1 MQISKSAR
9 YALGVC
15 AAVAILAGC
24 GGGSPSS
31 LGPSSGVI
39 PREKQTCSMVHTLG
53 GHTYT
58 VAHLGGGNELD
69 VESSAYANCDIGI
82 YISPADGP
90 ASLNHSTINGVF
102 KIGVY
107 LDRAGTT
114 KLNQDSVCVNGTN
127 QNLTCAPGSGRS
139 TGTGLDAQS
148 TPNLTVTKTYIDG
161 YVAGLAT
168 SPCPNS
174 ANKIIVNQSTV
185 SRSTYPWS
193 LQGGKI
199 SASHDS
205 PPSGGRCSD
214 SPPSGSNPQLL
225 YVANGGNFTITAY
238 DEQGNQQTLPGS
250 FPGLY
255 YPSAIAYDPNNQF
268 LYVGMGNNS
277 EVINAYDTSGNQQTL
292 PAGAFPNLG
301 DPSGIAYYPSTA
313 SGNAL
318 LYVANY
324 QDASGGYGGI
334 TVYDESGN
342 PQTLSGSFFGA
353 YQTTDIAYDPNNGF
367 LYNTNY
373 GCCGQT
379 PVTVYNRNGILQTL
393 SGSWPGVTHG
403 PDAVMYNPSNN
414 FIYVAQVSYY
424 SSILA
429 FDENGNP
436 QTLSG
441 SWAGISFP
449 SGIAYDPNNGLI
461 YVVNSGG
468 GRSGSTITAY
478 DNNGNQQA
486 LSGSF
491 PGLNYSDQI
500 VLVPASDGPSAKK
513 YRRASHHSLSA
524 SGETT
529 TPRKIQ

>member
-15 AAVAILAGC
+15 ATVAILAGC

-39 PREKQTCSMVHTLG
+39 PEKRKDACSTVHTLG
-53 GHTYT
+53 GQTYT
-58 VAHLGGGNELD
+58 VAHLGGGNHLD
-69 VESSAYANCDIGI
+69 VESSAYENCDIGI

-90 ASLNHSTINGVF
+90 ASLNHSTINGAF

-114 KLNQDSVCVNGTN
+114 KLNQDSICVNGTN

-139 TGTGLDAQS
+139 TGAGLDAQR
-148 TPNLTVTKTYIDG
+148 TPDLTVTKTYIDG

-174 ANKIIVNQSTV
+174 ANKITVNQSTI

-199 SASHDS
+199 IASHDS
-205 PPSGGRCSD
+205 PPSGGRCSGA
-214 SPPSGSNPQLL
+214 PPSGSNPQLL
-225 YVANGGNFTITAY
+225 YVTNGGNSTITVY

-255 YPSAIAYDPNNQF
+255 YPSSLVYDPNNQ
-268 LYVGMGNNS
+268 LIYVGNGNNA
-277 EVINAYDTSGNQQTL
+277 NYMTAYDTSGNQQTL
-292 PAGAFPNLG
+292 QQGAFPNLG
-301 DPSGIAYYPSTA
+301 DPFGIAYDPST
-313 SGNAL
+313 AL
-318 LYVANY
+318 LYVTNY
-324 QDASGGYGGI
+324 QLGNGNYGGI
-334 TVYDESGN
+334 TVYDEMGN

-353 YQTTDIAYDPNNGF
+353 YQTNDIAYDPNNGF
-367 LYNTNY
+367 LYNSNY
-373 GCCGQT
+373 GCCGQA
-379 PVTVYNRNGILQTL
+379 PVTVYDQNGILQTL
-393 SGSWPGVTHG
+393 SGSFPGLTHG
-403 PDAVMYNPSNN
+403 PVAIMYNPSNR
-414 FIYVAQVSYY
+414 FIYVSQLAYY
-424 SSILA
+424 SSISA

-441 SWAGISFP
+441 SWSGINFP
-449 SGIAYDPNNGLI
+449 SGMAYDPNNGLI

-468 GRSGSTITAY
+468 GSSGSTITAY
-478 DNNGNQQA
+478 DNNGNQQT

-491 PGLNYSDQI
+491 PGLSYSSQI
-500 VLVPASDGPSAKK
+500 SVVPASDGSRARKHH
-513 YRRASHHSLSA
+513 RASHPSMST

-529 TPRKIQ
+529 TPRKNY